1 MNLKDLYYFYDL
13 SNLQSFT
20 AVARKNGVSQPSIS
34 YAIKRLE
41 KEFHC
46 QLLVHNPSHRT
57 FKLTPQGDILLRHVK
72 KALPEIQGAQ
82 KEILRSLSSYNTIGF
97 PPLIID
103 YLVRK
108 EPAFIE
114 NVSALRNIHPIQ
126 EGSIELLNLLSK
138 GELDAS
144 FIGSLEPII
153 DKRFSVKT
161 LMTSDLYYILPSGH
175 SLADKE
181 AIAFS
186 DVLNENFII
195 LDEHFVHLN
204 AFQHLNNQYHHAAT
218 PFFQT
223 DDINLLKQLLR
234 KKIGISLLS
243 EIAITKE
250 DKDLIS
256 IPMVKEERMS
266 LYVSLVTLKETN
278 LHPEVENFF
287 QELLN

>member
-46 QLLVHNPSHRT
+46 QLLVHDPSHRT

-82 KEILRSLSSYNTIGF
+82 KEILRSISPYDTIGF

-126 EGSIELLNLLSK
+126 EGSIELLDLLSK

-195 LDEHFVHLN
+195 LDEHFVHLK

-234 KKIGISLLS
+234 KKIGISILS

-266 LYVSLVTLKETN
+266 LYVSLLTLKENN

>member
-13 SNLQSFT
+13 SKLQSFT

-46 QLLVHNPSHRT
+46 QLLVHDPSHRT

-82 KEILRSLSSYNTIGF
+82 KEILRSISPYDTIGF

-126 EGSIELLNLLSK
+126 EGSIELLDLLSK

-195 LDEHFVHLN
+195 LDEHFVHLK

>member
-46 QLLVHNPSHRT
+46 QLLVHDPSHRT

-82 KEILRSLSSYNTIGF
+82 KEILRSISPYDTIGF

-126 EGSIELLNLLSK
+126 EGSIELLDLLSK

-250 DKDLIS
+250 DKDLIA
-256 IPMVKEERMS
+256 IPMVKDERMS

>member
-46 QLLVHNPSHRT
+46 QLLVHDPSHRT

-82 KEILRSLSSYNTIGF
+82 KEILRSISPYDTIGF

-126 EGSIELLNLLSK
+126 EGSIELLDLLSK

-195 LDEHFVHLN
+195 LDEHFVHLK

-250 DKDLIS
+250 DKDLIA

-266 LYVSLVTLKETN
+266 LYVSLLTLKETN

>member
-46 QLLVHNPSHRT
+46 QLLVHDPSHRT

-82 KEILRSLSSYNTIGF
+82 KEILRSISPYDTIGF

-195 LDEHFVHLN
+195 LDEHFVHLK

-266 LYVSLVTLKETN
+266 LYVSLVTLKENN

>member
-46 QLLVHNPSHRT
+46 QLLVHDASHRT

-82 KEILRSLSSYNTIGF
+82 KEILRSISPYDTIGF

-126 EGSIELLNLLSK
+126 EGSIELLDLLSK

>member
-20 AVARKNGVSQPSIS
+20 EVARKNGVIQPSIS

-46 QLLVHNPSHRT
+46 QLLVHDPSHRT

-114 NVSALRNIHPIQ
+114 NASALRNIHPIQ
-126 EGSIELLNLLSK
+126 EGSIELLNLLSM

-144 FIGSLEPII
+144 FMGSLEPII

-195 LDEHFVHLN
+195 LDEHFVHLK

-266 LYVSLVTLKETN
+266 LYVSLLTLKETN

>member
-46 QLLVHNPSHRT
+46 QLLVHDPSHRT

-72 KALPEIQGAQ
+72 KALPEMQGAQ

-195 LDEHFVHLN
+195 LDEHFVHLK

-250 DKDLIS
+250 DKDLIA
-256 IPMVKEERMS
+256 IPMVKDERMS
-266 LYVSLVTLKETN
+266 LYVSLVTLKENN

>member
-46 QLLVHNPSHRT
+46 QLLVHDPSHRT

-82 KEILRSLSSYNTIGF
+82 KEILRSISPYDTIGF

-266 LYVSLVTLKETN
+266 LYVSLVTLKEN
-278 LHPEVENFF
+278 KLHPEVENFF

>member
-20 AVARKNGVSQPSIS
+20 DVARKHEVSQPSIS

-46 QLLVHNPSHRT
+46 QLIMHDPSHRT
-57 FKLTPQGDILLRHVK
+57 FKLTPQGDILLRHIK
-72 KALPEIQGAQ
+72 KVLPELQGAK
-82 KEILRSLSSYNTIGF
+82 KEILRSISPYDTIGF

-114 NVSALRNIHPIQ
+114 NASALRNIHPIQ

-195 LDEHFVHLN
+195 LDEHFVHLK
-204 AFQHLNNQYHHAAT
+204 AFQHLNNHYHHAAT

-266 LYVSLVTLKETN
+266 LYVSLLTLKETN

>member
-46 QLLVHNPSHRT
+46 QLLVHDPSHRT

-82 KEILRSLSSYNTIGF
+82 KEILRSISPYDTIGF

-126 EGSIELLNLLSK
+126 EGSIELLDLLSK

-181 AIAFS
+181 AISFS

-195 LDEHFVHLN
+195 LDEHFVHLK
-204 AFQHLNNQYHHAAT
+204 AFQHLNDYYHHAAT

>member
-46 QLLVHNPSHRT
+46 QLLVHDPSHRT

-82 KEILRSLSSYNTIGF
+82 KEILRSISPYDTIGF

-195 LDEHFVHLN
+195 LDEHFVHLK

-256 IPMVKEERMS
+256 IPIVKEERMS

>member
-46 QLLVHNPSHRT
+46 QLLVHDPSHRT

-82 KEILRSLSSYNTIGF
+82 KEILRSISPYDTIGF

-114 NVSALRNIHPIQ
+114 NASALRNIHPIQ

-195 LDEHFVHLN
+195 LDEHFVHLK

-266 LYVSLVTLKETN
+266 LYVSLLTLKENN

>member
-46 QLLVHNPSHRT
+46 QLLVHDPSHRT

-82 KEILRSLSSYNTIGF
+82 KEILRSISPYDTIGF

-266 LYVSLVTLKETN
+266 LYVSLVTLKENN

>member
-1 MNLKDLYYFYDL
+1 MNLKDLQYFYDL
-13 SNLQSFT
+13 CQLQSYT
-20 AVARKNGVSQPSIS
+20 EVAKLHKVSQPSIS

-46 QLLVHNPSHRT
+46 QLLVHDPSHRT

-82 KEILRSLSSYNTIGF
+82 KEILRSISPYDTIGF

-195 LDEHFVHLN
+195 LDEHFVHLK

-266 LYVSLVTLKETN
+266 LYVSLLTLKENN

>member
-1 MNLKDLYYFYDL
+1 MNLKDLYYFYDR

-46 QLLVHNPSHRT
+46 QLLVHDPSHRT

-82 KEILRSLSSYNTIGF
+82 KEILRSISPYDTIGF

-126 EGSIELLNLLSK
+126 EGSIELLDLLSK

>member
-1 MNLKDLYYFYDL
+1 M
-13 SNLQSFT
+13 
-20 AVARKNGVSQPSIS
+20 
-34 YAIKRLE
+34 
-41 KEFHC
+41 
-46 QLLVHNPSHRT
+46 
-57 FKLTPQGDILLRHVK
+57 
-72 KALPEIQGAQ
+72 
-82 KEILRSLSSYNTIGF
+82 
-97 PPLIID
+97 
-103 YLVRK
+103 
-108 EPAFIE
+108 
-114 NVSALRNIHPIQ
+114 
-126 EGSIELLNLLSK
+126 SK

>member
-46 QLLVHNPSHRT
+46 QLLVHDPSHRT

-82 KEILRSLSSYNTIGF
+82 KEILRSISPYDTIGF

-195 LDEHFVHLN
+195 LDEHFVHLK
-204 AFQHLNNQYHHAAT
+204 AFQHLNSQYHHAAT

-266 LYVSLVTLKETN
+266 LYVSQIGRAHV
-278 LHPEVENFF
+278 
-287 QELLN
+287 

>member
-46 QLLVHNPSHRT
+46 QLLVHDPSHRT

-175 SLADKE
+175 SLEDKE

-195 LDEHFVHLN
+195 LDEHFVHLK
-204 AFQHLNNQYHHAAT
+204 AFQHLNSQYHHAAT

-266 LYVSLVTLKETN
+266 LYVSLLTLKETN

>member
-46 QLLVHNPSHRT
+46 QLLVHDSSHRT

-82 KEILRSLSSYNTIGF
+82 KEILRSISPYDTIGF

-266 LYVSLVTLKETN
+266 LYVSLLTLKETN